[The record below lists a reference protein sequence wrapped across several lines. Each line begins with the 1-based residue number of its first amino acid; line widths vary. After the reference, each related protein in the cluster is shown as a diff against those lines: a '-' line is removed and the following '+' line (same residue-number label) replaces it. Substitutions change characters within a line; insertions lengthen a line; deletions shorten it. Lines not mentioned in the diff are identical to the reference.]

1 MENLNVKVVGLG
13 EGGARAISQMISEG
27 VGKDKAVSFAAIGND
42 ENILLSSTSRE
53 NVFLNRDS
61 TTIYKRISSALRGAK
76 IIFIVAGVGSSAAVQ
91 ALPIAISCAR
101 NNNAAI
107 IAFVNRPS
115 VFENETR
122 KRNAEFCLNVL
133 HRDADTVFD
142 MPTEKF
148 FLFRLNQ
155 PQVALMELFD
165 VANDVFC
172 RGADIFFELIGNAPV
187 TWGDAAFGYGY
198 GANALDAIKAAVNFP
213 LLEQNELRQA
223 QRLFVRLTSKKDT
236 SAKNF
241 IKKLLRPDA
250 EIIWRADNIAAGDK
264 IMASIVFSREV

>member
-1 MENLNVKVVGLG
+1 MENFNVKVVGLG
-13 EGGARAISQMISEG
+13 EGGARAISQMISAG

-61 TTIYKRISSALRGAK
+61 TTIYKRISSALRGSK
-76 IIFIVAGVGSSAAVQ
+76 VIFIVAGVGSSAAVQ
-91 ALPIAISCAR
+91 ALPIVISCAK

-107 IAFVNRPS
+107 VAFVNRPS

-133 HRDADTVFD
+133 NRDADTVFD
-142 MPTEKF
+142 VPTEKF

-155 PQVALMELFD
+155 PQVSLSELFE
-165 VANDVFC
+165 VANDIFC
-172 RGADIFFELIGNAPV
+172 RGVDIFLKLMSNAPIN
-187 TWGDAAFGYGY
+187 WGNAAFGYGY
-198 GANALDAIKAAVNFP
+198 GATALDAIKAAVNFP
-213 LLEQNELRQA
+213 ILEQDELRRA
-223 QRLFVRLTSKKDT
+223 QRIFIHVTSKKDT

-241 IKKLLRPDA
+241 IKKLSRPDA
-250 EIIWRADNIAAGDK
+250 ELIWLSNNSIAGDK
-264 IMASIVFSREV
+264 IMASIVFSKEV

>member
-1 MENLNVKVVGLG
+1 MENFNVKVVGLG
-13 EGGARAISQMISEG
+13 EGGARAISQMISAG

-61 TTIYKRISSALRGAK
+61 TTIYKRISSALRGSK

-91 ALPIAISCAR
+91 ALPIVISCAK

-107 IAFVNRPS
+107 VAFVNRPS

-142 MPTEKF
+142 MLTEKF

-155 PQVALMELFD
+155 PQVSLGELFE
-165 VANDVFC
+165 VANDIFC

-187 TWGDAAFGYGY
+187 AWGNAAFGYGY
-198 GANALDAIKAAVNFP
+198 GATALDAIKAAVNCP
-213 LLEQNELRQA
+213 ILEQDELRRA
-223 QRLFVRLTSKKDT
+223 QRIFIRLTSKKDT

-241 IKKLLRPDA
+241 VKRLLRPDA
-250 EIIWRADNIAAGDK
+250 ELIWHNSNATGDK
-264 IMASIVFSREV
+264 IMASIVFSKGV